1 MLKIIYKHH
10 LVLIPVIL
18 AKEDNIPVQDKPWN
32 NLSCLSCSIT
42 YLSKVVLFIRILAKN
57 VSSTKYLCIFVNVN
71 HNVIVTC

>member
-10 LVLIPVIL
+10 LVLIPVTL

-42 YLSKVVLFIRILAKN
+42 YLSKVVFFIRILAKN
-57 VSSTKYLCIFVNVN
+57 ISSTKYLCNFG
-71 HNVIVTC
+71 

>member
-1 MLKIIYKHH
+1 MLKIIYKYR

-32 NLSCLSCSIT
+32 NLSCLSYSIT
-42 YLSKVVLFIRILAKN
+42 YLSKVVLFIRILTKN

>member
-10 LVLIPVIL
+10 LVLVPVTL

-42 YLSKVVLFIRILAKN
+42 YLSKVFLFIRILAKN
-57 VSSTKYLCIFVNVN
+57 VSSTKYFVNFG
-71 HNVIVTC
+71 